1 MIDYEKITNKVL
13 SYSSLK
19 EFRKSP
25 EHFVQYLEKKKAPS
39 EAMILGSLVDRMV
52 LTPGTWQ
59 DEFTVMPHFDRRTKE
74 GKEGFAKF
82 TEENKGKT
90 FVEEDVIIKAEFITA
105 KVMQNEQAKEILSRL
120 TQTQETIF
128 YTDKE
133 TGLKMVAKL
142 DGRGDNII
150 MDLKTCASADP
161 EEFAKAAINFGYPL
175 QAGVYAEAVRNRF
188 FKFPDY
194 YFICV
199 ETSAPYGISVC
210 KASDDFVELGK
221 QQLRKALEE
230 FKYCL
235 DNKLFHQS
243 YEFRNLFG
251 PHILELPP
259 WAKKGLEA

>member
-1 MIDYEKITNKVL
+1 MIDYQKIIDKVL

-19 EFRKSP
+19 EFMKSP

-39 EAMILGSLVDRMV
+39 EAMIFGSLLDRMI

-82 TEENKGKT
+82 AEENKGKT
-90 FVEEDVIIKAEFITA
+90 FVEEDQIVKAEFITA
-105 KVMQNEQAKEILSRL
+105 KVMQNEQAIELLSRI

-133 TGLKMVAKL
+133 TGLRMIAKL
-142 DGRGDNII
+142 DGRGEDII
-150 MDLKTCASADP
+150 FDLKSCASADP
-161 EEFAKAAINFGYPL
+161 DDFIKAAINFNYPL
-175 QAGVYAEAVRNRF
+175 QAAVYTEAVRNKF

-194 YFICV
+194 YFLCV

-210 KASDDFVELGK
+210 KAGDDFIELGK
-221 QQLRKALEE
+221 QQLRKALDQ

-243 YEFRNLFG
+243 YEFKSLFG
-251 PHILELPP
+251 PRILELPA
-259 WAKKGLEA
+259 WAKKGLEE